1 MSGYIGRAPLSE
13 AIQSR
18 AKYTVPAAGQ
28 TSFSFSYQ
36 PGFIDVFLNGIKLED
51 TVDYT
56 ATNGSDIILTLA
68 ATSGQIFEAVG
79 LTTFSLIQGKQ
90 NYNATTAPAV
100 TDDSA
105 DGYRKGSMWIDTVTD
120 DIYRCTD
127 DTVGAAVWIGT
138 TLEVTDL
145 GALATKSTIGTTDID
160 NGAVT
165 ATKLAAGA
173 AVPTQTGQTGK
184 FLKTDGT
191 TATWATVDQTIA
203 GTTGLQ
209 AALDAKVDDTQV
221 LTNVPSGAVFTD
233 TETTTTLSIAA
244 NVLKYTDEV
253 GAVTNLDLS
262 LYLDDTNLAYIA
274 SGALNG
280 STGIATFTRSDAS
293 TFTVDLSALL
303 DDTKVTVNN
312 TLTSTSTTEALSAAQ
327 GKALNTR
334 VLLNDAK
341 TGITSAQASAIT
353 ANTAKVSNV
362 AHPLVETAVPVG
374 ALFTDTNTVYSH
386 PATHPAS
393 MLTGAL
399 PAIDGSNLTGIDAAT
414 VSATAPTSPAA
425 GDMWFD
431 STTGTTAMKVW
442 SGSGWDQMSN
452 KFSAT
457 GGTESTYSSGGTNY
471 KVHTFTS
478 SGAFTPT
485 AAGSVDYLVIGGGG
499 GGGAAHAGAGGAG
512 GYRTSTAFTLSA
524 TSYSITVGGG
534 GAGAASNATR
544 GANGA
549 NSVFSTITSTGG
561 GGGGSRDDSGNSNPQ
576 DGAAG
581 GSGGGGAGADNGPKV
596 GGAGTSGQG
605 NAGGSGAGGG
615 TEATG
620 GGGGGAAGTGPNATS
635 GVAGAGGGGNS
646 SSINGTAVTR
656 AGGGGGGAY
665 TGRTRGLGGSGGGGN
680 GSSSVLGSNGSANY
694 GGGGGGGS
702 SSAAAHNAGHN
713 GGSGIVIIRYAI

>member
-90 NYNATTAPAV
+90 NYNATTAPTV

-191 TATWATVDQTIA
+191 NATWATVDQTIA

-262 LYLDDTNLAYIA
+262 LYLDDTNAAYIA

-327 GKALNTR
+327 GKVLQDNKVDNTQ
-334 VLLNDAK
+334 VL
-341 TGITSAQASAIT
+341 T
-353 ANTAKVSNV
+353 NV
-362 AHPLVETAVPVG
+362 PSGAV
-374 ALFTDTNTVYSH
+374 FTDTDTIYSH

-399 PAIDGSNLTGIDAAT
+399 PAIDGSALTGIDAVTNTADITSLAVGGAGSLAYDTSTDILSVSDGSAWNPVYEPPPTAT
-414 VSATAPTSPAA
+414 VNSTFYANFGA
-425 GDMWFD
+425 GTDI
-431 STTGTTAMKVW
+431 TI
-442 SGSGWDQMSN
+442 
-452 KFSAT
+452 
-457 GGTESTYSSGGTNY
+457 TNY
-471 KVHTFTS
+471 GFYTFSVSSNCTVKVKLW
-478 SGAFTPT
+478 GA
-485 AAGSVDYLVIGGGG
+485 G
-499 GGGAAHAGAGGAG
+499 GGGATGSNYLTRGGAG
-512 GYRTSTAFTLSA
+512 GYTQGNIALQSGVNYVFLVGRGGVFNSTYTNAFPDGGATYPGYTSGSGGGSTRFGAVGITNNSTSYNASTAVYHLIA
-524 TSYSITVGGG
+524 GG
-534 GAGAASNATR
+534 GAGGTDYGQSGTY
-544 GANGA
+544 GGWGGGTNGQSGGKYYP
-549 NSVFSTITSTGG
+549 NGESLTTCGG
-561 GGGGSRDDSGNSNPQ
+561 GGTQSS
-576 DGAAG
+576 G
-581 GSGGGGAGADNGPKV
+581 GSGGGSGREGA
-596 GGAGTSGQG
+596 G
-605 NAGGSGAGGG
+605 NAGSKYAGGNGHGSGGGG
-615 TEATG
+615 G
-620 GGGGGAAGTGPNATS
+620 YYGGGAAGGYYAQ
-635 GVAGAGGGGNS
+635 
-646 SSINGTAVTR
+646 
-656 AGGGGGGAY
+656 
-665 TGRTRGLGGSGGGGN
+665 
-680 GSSSVLGSNGSANY
+680 
-694 GGGGGGGS
+694 GGGGS
-702 SSAAAHNAGHN
+702 GYISSSVV
-713 GGSGIVIIRYAI
+713 GGSFATANSSNYYTAPASPPGGAGLGNASSSGADGAIVISFVS